1 MQPFQEVSV
10 MAYIPTDLK
19 RELVVHAVVTIHYFE
34 YMRDFVFAG
43 ESHDFWEF
51 LYVDKGTV
59 LVTAG
64 EQDYR
69 LGAGDIIFHEP
80 NEFHAIRSI
89 GKNAPNLM
97 AVSFLSSSP
106 SMKCFASRRDTL
118 SLTEREI
125 ISHLLALARQ
135 CFASPLHIPSV
146 EQVVLKEDLPFG
158 SEQLILMYL
167 EMLLI
172 SLMQQRPPILHRI
185 PGSASSFSKYSKNS
199 RLEDILSYMEAHIY
213 ERLSLEMICGAFSLS
228 RSSLQ
233 ALFHEKK
240 GCGAMDFFQHMK
252 IERAKEII
260 RDGSM
265 NMTELSGFLSYNSL
279 QYFSRQFKKATGMSP
294 LEYASSVKGITQTMN
309 GVRVH

>member
-1 MQPFQEVSV
+1 MSYV
-10 MAYIPTDLK
+10 PTRLQ
-19 RELVVHAVVTIHYFE
+19 RELVIDAVVTIHYFE
-34 YMRDFVFAG
+34 YMRDFVFPG

-64 EQDYR
+64 ERDYK
-69 LGAGDIIFHEP
+69 LGTGEIIFHKP

-89 GKNAPNLM
+89 GKKAPNLV
-97 AVSFLSSSP
+97 AVSFLSSSL
-106 SMKCFASRRDTL
+106 SMKRLESRIDTL

-135 CFASPLHIPSV
+135 CFASPLHVPSV
-146 EQVVLKEDLPFG
+146 EQITLKKELPFG
-158 SEQLILMYL
+158 SPQLILMYL
-167 EMLLI
+167 EMLLL
-172 SLMQQRPPILHRI
+172 SLMQERSPVLHRFA
-185 PGSASSFSKYSKNS
+185 GSASTFSRYSKKS
-199 RLEDILSYMEAHIY
+199 RLDHILSYMEAHIC
-213 ERLSLEMICGAFSLS
+213 EQLSLDMICGAFSLS

-240 GCGAMDFFQHMK
+240 GCGVMDFFQQMK

-260 RDGSM
+260 RDGTM
-265 NMTELSGFLSYNSL
+265 NVTEVSSFLSYGSP

-294 LEYASSVKGITQTMN
+294 VEYASSVKGITQTVK
-309 GVRVH
+309 GIRVHGDG

>member
-1 MQPFQEVSV
+1 MT
-10 MAYIPTDLK
+10 YIPTPLK
-19 RELVVHAVVTIHYFE
+19 REIIIDAVVTIHYFE
-34 YMRDFVFAG
+34 YMRDFVFPG

-64 EQDYR
+64 EKDYR
-69 LGAGDIIFHEP
+69 LNTGDIIFHKP

-89 GKNAPNLM
+89 GKKAPNLVV
-97 AVSFLSSSP
+97 ASFLSSSP
-106 SMKCFASRRDTL
+106 SMKLFESRIDTL

-125 ISHLLALARQ
+125 ISHLLTLARQ

-146 EQVVLKEDLPFG
+146 EQITLKEGLPFG
-158 SEQLILMYL
+158 SEQLILMDL

-172 SLMQQRPPILHRI
+172 SLMQQRSPVLHRI
-185 PGSASSFSKYSKNS
+185 PGSASAFSKTSKNS
-199 RLEDILSYMEAHIY
+199 RLDNILSYMEAHIC
-213 ERLSLEMICGAFSLS
+213 ERLSLDIICAAFSLS

-233 ALFHEKK
+233 SLFHEKK
-240 GCGAMDFFQHMK
+240 GCGVMEYFQHMK

-265 NMTELSGFLSYNSL
+265 NMTELSCFLSYSSL
-279 QYFSRQFKKATGMSP
+279 QYFSKQFKKATGMSP
-294 LEYASSVKGITQTMN
+294 LEYASSVRGITQTAN
-309 GVRVH
+309 GLQFPSTR

>member
-1 MQPFQEVSV
+1 MSYV
-10 MAYIPTDLK
+10 PTPLK
-19 RELVVHAVVTIHYFE
+19 REIVIDAIVTVHYFE
-34 YMRDFVFAG
+34 YMRDFVFSG

-64 EQDYR
+64 ETDYR
-69 LGAGDIIFHEP
+69 LNTGDIIFHKP

-89 GKNAPNLM
+89 GKKAPNLV
-97 AVSFLSSSP
+97 AASFLSSST
-106 SMKCFASRRDTL
+106 SMKLFESRIDTL

-125 ISHLLALARQ
+125 VSHLLSLARK

-146 EQVVLKEDLPFG
+146 EQIVLKQELPFG
-158 SEQLILMYL
+158 SEQLILMDL

-172 SLMQQRPPILHRI
+172 SLMQQRSPVVRQIS
-185 PGSASSFSKYSKNS
+185 GFASTFSKSSKNN
-199 RLEDILSYMEAHIY
+199 RLDDILSYMEAHIC
-213 ERLSLEMICGAFSLS
+213 ERLSLDIISNAFSLS

-240 GCGAMDFFQHMK
+240 GCGIMEYFHRMK

-265 NMTELSGFLSYNSL
+265 NMTELSCFLSYGSL
-279 QYFSRQFKKATGMSP
+279 QYFSRQFKKANGMSP
-294 LEYASSVKGITQTMN
+294 LEYASSVKGISQTVN
-309 GVRVH
+309 GMLPSS

>member
-1 MQPFQEVSV
+1 MSYV
-10 MAYIPTDLK
+10 PTYLE
-19 RELVVHAVVTIHYFE
+19 RELVIDAVVTIHYFE
-34 YMRDFVFAG
+34 YMRDFLFSG

-64 EQDYR
+64 EQDYK
-69 LGAGDIIFHEP
+69 LGTGDIIFHKP

-89 GKNAPNLM
+89 GKKAPNLV
-97 AVSFLSSSP
+97 AVSFLSRSP
-106 SMKCFASRRDTL
+106 SMKQLESRIDTL

-135 CFASPLHIPSV
+135 CFASPLHVPSV
-146 EQVVLKEDLPFG
+146 EQITLKKALPFG
-158 SEQLILMYL
+158 SRQLILMYL

-172 SLMQQRPPILHRI
+172 SLMQQRSPIPHRI
-185 PGSASSFSKYSKNS
+185 PGSACAFSRHSQKS
-199 RLEDILSYMEAHIY
+199 RLEDILSYMEAHIC
-213 ERLSLEMICGAFSLS
+213 EQLSLDMICGAFSLS

-240 GCGAMDFFQHMK
+240 GCGVMDFFQRMK

-265 NMTELSGFLSYNSL
+265 NMTELSCFLSYSSV

-294 LEYASSVKGITQTMN
+294 LEYASSVKGITQTVK
-309 GVRVH
+309 GIRVHADG